1 MITQQRLKELFDY
14 NKDTGIFINKVRRG
28 RYHAGTQA
36 GYLNKDG
43 YFRININN
51 KLYLAHRLAWLYV
64 YGELPEYI
72 DHINRNPTDN
82 KICNLRAVS
91 KKQNQENRE
100 KQANNKSGYKGV
112 SWDTQRKKWFSCIQ
126 HKYKTIGLGRYDNKE
141 DAYKAYCNAAAKYHT
156 HNPDSLA

>member
-1 MITQQRLKELFDY
+1 MITQQRLHELFDY
-14 NKDTGIFINKVRRG
+14 NPEIGILINKVRRG
-28 RYHAGTQA
+28 SQHAGTQA

-43 YFRININN
+43 YFRININ
-51 KLYLAHRLAWLYV
+51 KRLYLAHRLAWLYV

-72 DHINRNPTDN
+72 DHINRIPTDN
-82 KICNLRAVS
+82 RISNLRPVT

-112 SWDTQRKKWFSCIQ
+112 SWDTNRKKWFVCINNN
-126 HKYKTIGLGRYDNKE
+126 YKTVALGRYENLE

-156 HNPDSLA
+156 HNPDAI